1 MVMAKVGDIYHF
13 CSKIGSSMPWAS
25 EEQIAVINVA
35 GLFWNIEMTNL
46 SHTGSMGQ
54 ILDHD
59 RSKLQLK
66 MSLRMPLSEAFVLWE
81 MVVNGEENWWMFSG
95 GCSTQLRFKMTL
107 NKGLLPRN
115 FFRALALP
123 CSFTTGERALRF
135 RLAFFKPSLPH
146 RLPAWF
152 FWRSSQICT
161 LGSFMRVLKKLK
173 FWFLVDFVVRAMDSL
188 AGCYAAPLWQ

>member
-1 MVMAKVGDIYHF
+1 
-13 CSKIGSSMPWAS
+13 
-25 EEQIAVINVA
+25 
-35 GLFWNIEMTNL
+35 MTNL

-188 AGCYAAPLWQ
+188 AGCYAAPLWH